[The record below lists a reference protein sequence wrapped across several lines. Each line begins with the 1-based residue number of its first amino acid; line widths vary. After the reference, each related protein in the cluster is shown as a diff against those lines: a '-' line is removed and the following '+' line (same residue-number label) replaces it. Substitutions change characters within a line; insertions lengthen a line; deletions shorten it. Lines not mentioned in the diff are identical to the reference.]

1 MNPLRALIARGRR
14 RALRIYYDEAYRL
27 PLTGNE
33 GARASLEGRRSD
45 DALHYLLREHAID
58 PANVVNP
65 PLASYE
71 ELALVHS
78 AEYLES
84 LHDAS
89 TLSNIFAVDE
99 SEVYV
104 DELFRALRL
113 AVGGTIAAARWTLE
127 HRRPAMNL
135 LGGFHHA
142 APARGAGF
150 CALNDVAIALGQ
162 LRREGFTGRAAVL
175 DFDFHPPD
183 GTAECLG
190 RDPRVWLGSVSG
202 TSWGPLEGVD
212 ETVLPEGAGDEPYLE
227 AVRKLLARMPRVE
240 LALVLAGG
248 DVLAGD
254 RLGTLKLSLVG
265 TRRRDLVVAERLGSL
280 PQVWLPAGG
289 YSHHAWKVVA
299 GTGLVL
305 AFGSEAPIPAEY
317 DPLAARMR
325 GIMRSLRTESLGNDT
340 FLSDADVAE
349 ALGLPRAGPQKL
361 LGYYTAEGVEYALE
375 RYRLLPL
382 LRRLGFDN
390 LRAVLD
396 KQGQYDRARLHG
408 RDTKTGKEHVLI
420 ELELERR
427 RLGQGSYLF
436 VNWLSLRNPRAKFSA
451 FRPQLPGQ
459 EVPGLGL
466 AREMAQ
472 ILGLM
477 AQRLLL
483 DGVAFRPSWYHMAY
497 AARHTG
503 RFLDSGRQGRFLAL
517 VRDTRD
523 RPLLEVTRAVAEGR
537 ATLNGAPYAWEAE
550 EMVASLHPEG
560 DAKDEAAVTAEQERC
575 HFVVASEVGARRP
588 APG

>member
-1 MNPLRALIARGRR
+1 MNPLRALIVRGRR

-27 PLTGNE
+27 PLTANE
-33 GARASLEGRRSD
+33 GAGASLEGRRSD
-45 DALHYLLREHAID
+45 DALHYLLREHAVD
-58 PANVVNP
+58 PAHVVNP

-71 ELALVHS
+71 ELALVH
-78 AEYLES
+78 APAYLES
-84 LHDAS
+84 LHEPA
-89 TLSNIFAVDE
+89 TLANIFAVDE
-99 SEVYV
+99 SEVFV
-104 DELFRALRL
+104 DQLFRALRL
-113 AVGGTIAAARWTLE
+113 AVGGTIAAARWTLA

-142 APARGAGF
+142 APARGGGF
-150 CALNDVAIALGQ
+150 CALNDMAIALAQ

-175 DFDFHPPD
+175 DFDYHPSD
-183 GTAECLG
+183 GTSECLG

-202 TSWGPLEGVD
+202 TSWGDLEGVD
-212 ETVLPEGAGDEPYLE
+212 ETVLPDGAGDEPYLE
-227 AVRKLLARMPRVE
+227 AVRKLLSRMPRVD
-240 LALVLAGG
+240 LAFVLAGG

-254 RLGTLKLSLVG
+254 WLGTLKLSLIG
-265 TRRRDLVVAERLGSL
+265 TRRRDLLVAERLGSL

-305 AFGSEAPIPAEY
+305 ALGSEEPIPPDY

-325 GIMRSLRTESLGNDT
+325 GIMRTLRTESLGDDSA

-349 ALGLPRAGPQKL
+349 ALGMPRAGPHRL
-361 LGYYTAEGVEYALE
+361 AGYYTAEGVEYALE

-390 LRAVLD
+390 LHATID

-408 RDTKTGKEHVLI
+408 RDTTTGREHVLI
-420 ELELERR
+420 ELEVERL
-427 RLGQGSYLF
+427 RLGQGTYLF
-436 VNWLSLRNPRAKFSA
+436 VNWLSLRNPRAKFST

-477 AQRLLL
+477 ARRLLL

-503 RFLDSGRQGRFLAL
+503 RFLDSARQGRFLAL
-517 VRDTRD
+517 VRDSRD

-537 ATLNGAPYAWEAE
+537 VTLNGAPYAWEAE
-550 EMVASLHPEG
+550 EMVSNLHPEA
-560 DAKDEAAVTAEQERC
+560 DPKDEAEVAAELERC
-575 HFVVASEVGARRP
+575 RFSVGQ
-588 APG
+588 G

>member
-1 MNPLRALIARGRR
+1 VNPLRALIARGRR

-27 PLTGNE
+27 PVTGNE
-33 GARASLEGRRSD
+33 GAPASLEGRRSD
-45 DALHYLLREHAID
+45 DALHYLLREHAVD

-71 ELALVHS
+71 ELSIVHT

-84 LHDAS
+84 LHEAA
-89 TLSNIFAVDE
+89 TLANIFAVDQ

-104 DELFRALRL
+104 DQLFRALRL

-142 APARGAGF
+142 APSRGAGF
-150 CALNDVAIALGQ
+150 CALNDMAIAIGQ

-175 DFDFHPPD
+175 DFDFHPSD
-183 GTAECLG
+183 GTSECLG

-212 ETVLPEGAGDEPYLE
+212 ETVLPNGAGDEPYLD
-227 AVRKLLARMPRVE
+227 AVRKLLGRMPKVD
-240 LALVLAGG
+240 LAFVLAGG
-248 DVLAGD
+248 DVLSGD

-265 TRRRDLVVAERLGSL
+265 TRHRDLLVAERLGSL

-299 GTGLVL
+299 GSGLVL
-305 AFGSEAPIPAEY
+305 AFGSEEPIPGDY

-325 GIMRSLRTESLGNDT
+325 GIMRTLRTESLGNES

-349 ALGLPRAGPQKL
+349 ALGMPRAGPPKL

-390 LRAVLD
+390 LRSVID
-396 KQGQYDRARLHG
+396 KQGQYDRARLFG
-408 RDTKTGKEHVLI
+408 RDTTTGREHVLI

-427 RLGQGSYLF
+427 RLGPGTYLF
-436 VNWLSLRNPRAKFSA
+436 VNWLSLRNPRARFSA

-483 DGVAFRPSWYHMAY
+483 DGVAFRPSWYHMAF

-503 RFLDSGRQGRFLAL
+503 RFLDPARQGRFLAL
-517 VRDTRD
+517 VRDTKD
-523 RPLLEVTRAVAEGR
+523 RPLLEMTRAVAEGR
-537 ATLNGAPYAWEAE
+537 VKLNGQPYAWEAD
-550 EMVASLHPEG
+550 EMVAPL
-560 DAKDEAAVTAEQERC
+560 R
-575 HFVVASEVGARRP
+575 SEVDPKVEEAVDAEMARCQYTV
-588 APG
+588 A